1 MDAEELLTS
10 ATMAVAKLEAQRK
23 ALRDELAGTE
33 QELNQARRELVV
45 LEGLAERY
53 GFGLQAVDAV
63 PDNGWSELNR
73 QEASLR
79 AMREIGG
86 PVSLQQIVGHLRG
99 TGRKDD
105 TVALISAALA
115 SLKTK
120 GMVESVRRG
129 VWQIATKHETVINIP
144 ASLMPKF
151 NVSDLASN
159 LPVFRIDSSS
169 EKDTG

>member
-1 MDAEELLTS
+1 
-10 ATMAVAKLEAQRK
+10 
-23 ALRDELAGTE
+23 
-33 QELNQARRELVV
+33 
-45 LEGLAERY
+45 
-53 GFGLQAVDAV
+53 
-63 PDNGWSELNR
+63 
-73 QEASLR
+73 
-79 AMREIGG
+79 MREIGG